1 MEELL
6 VEPFRSEFMR
16 TGAAAAVLVGVLC
29 GVVGCFVVVRGMALL
44 ADSFA
49 HGVLPGVALAVLLT
63 AGTAGGDVSQAA
75 VLLGGLGGLLVLLG
89 AQFGETGAAV
99 GLLLGVGTV
108 AGSYWY
114 SDRLA
119 LMAARAVP
127 VGPGEMPTYYRIVRE
142 LTAEAELPMPR
153 LYVTPDPQPNAFA
166 TGRNPRH
173 AAVAVTRGL
182 LDLLD
187 ARELRAVLAH
197 ELAHVGNR
205 DILLTSIAAAL
216 ATAVSFLANLVGFL
230 PFLGS
235 SDDDEQPGPLATLV
249 ALLVAPV
256 AAALL
261 QLALSRSRE
270 FEADRTGAALLG
282 DGYALASALAK
293 IDRVARRVPMPVQP
307 AQAPKYLVSPLTGR
321 SGWTTLFS
329 THPPLEQRIARLI
342 DAR

>member
-1 MEELL
+1 MTTLL
-6 VEPFRSEFMR
+6 PPPVRSP
-16 TGAAAAVLVGVLC
+16 AASHRPARIAPGGSSAPPSRRRPVFSALRRGWNGVK
-29 GVVGCFVVVRGMALL
+29 
-44 ADSFA
+44 
-49 HGVLPGVALAVLLT
+49 T
-63 AGTAGGDVSQAA
+63 A

-89 AQFGETGAAV
+89 SQFGETGAGV
-99 GLLLGVGTV
+99 GLLLGLGTV

-127 VGPGEMPTYYRIVRE
+127 VGPDDLPTYYRIVRE
-142 LTAEAELPMPR
+142 LTTEAGLPMPR
-153 LYVTPDPQPNAFA
+153 LYVTPDLQPNAFA

-205 DILLTSIAAAL
+205 DILLTSVAAAL
-216 ATAVSFLANLVGFL
+216 ATAVSFLANLAGFL

-235 SDDDEQPGPLATLV
+235 SDEDEQPGPLATLV
-249 ALLVAPV
+249 AVLVAPI

-282 DGYALASALAK
+282 DGHALASALAK
-293 IDRVARRVPMPVQP
+293 IERVARRVPMAVQP
-307 AQAPKYLVSPLTGR
+307 AQASKYLVHPLTGVG
-321 SGWTTLFS
+321 GWTALFS
-329 THPPLEQRIARLI
+329 THPPVEERIARLI
-342 DAR
+342 DGR

>member
-1 MEELL
+1 MTTLL
-6 VEPFRSEFMR
+6 PPPVRSP
-16 TGAAAAVLVGVLC
+16 AAMPRPAFSAVR
-29 GVVGCFVVVRGMALL
+29 RGWN
-44 ADSFA
+44 
-49 HGVLPGVALAVLLT
+49 GIKT
-63 AGTAGGDVSQAA
+63 A

-89 AQFGETGAAV
+89 SQFGETGAAV

-119 LMAARAVP
+119 LMASRAVP
-127 VGPGEMPTYYRIVRE
+127 VGPGEMPTYHRIVRE
-142 LTAEAELPMPR
+142 LASEAGLPMPR
-153 LYVTPDPQPNAFA
+153 LYVTPDLQPNAFA

-205 DILLTSIAAAL
+205 DILLTSVAAAL
-216 ATAVSFLANLVGFL
+216 ATAVSFLANLAGFL

-249 ALLVAPV
+249 AVLVAPI

-261 QLALSRSRE
+261 QLAVSRSRE

-282 DGYALASALAK
+282 DGHALASALAK
-293 IDRVARRVPMPVQP
+293 IDRVARRLPMPVEP
-307 AQAPKYLVSPLTGR
+307 AQAPKYLVNPLTGAG
-321 SGWTTLFS
+321 GWTALFR
-329 THPPLEQRIARLI
+329 THPPVEQRITRLI
-342 DAR
+342 EAR

>member
-1 MEELL
+1 MTTLL
-6 VEPFRSEFMR
+6 PPPGRSP
-16 TGAAAAVLVGVLC
+16 AAFPSPVRPRPASTAVR
-29 GVVGCFVVVRGMALL
+29 RGWNGIM
-44 ADSFA
+44 
-49 HGVLPGVALAVLLT
+49 T
-63 AGTAGGDVSQAA
+63 A

-89 AQFGETGAAV
+89 SQFGETGAAV
-99 GLLLGVGTV
+99 GLLLGVGTA

-127 VGPGEMPTYYRIVRE
+127 VGPDDFPTYHRIVRE
-142 LTAEAELPMPR
+142 LTAEAGLPMPR
-153 LYVTPDPQPNAFA
+153 LYVTPDRQPNAFA
-166 TGRNPRH
+166 TGRDPRH

-205 DILLTSIAAAL
+205 DILLTSVAAAL
-216 ATAVSFLANLVGFL
+216 ATAVSFLADLAGFL

-249 ALLVAPV
+249 AVLVAPI

-270 FEADRTGAALLG
+270 FEADRTGAALMG

-293 IDRVARRVPMPVQP
+293 IDRVARGVPMPVRP
-307 AQAPKYLVSPLTGR
+307 AQAPKYLIDPLIGAG
-321 SGWTTLFS
+321 GWVALFR
-329 THPPLEQRIARLI
+329 THPPVEQRIARLL
-342 DAR
+342 DVR

>member
-1 MEELL
+1 MTTLL
-6 VEPFRSEFMR
+6 PPPVRSPAARPRPFSIARR
-16 TGAAAAVLVGVLC
+16 GWNGVK
-29 GVVGCFVVVRGMALL
+29 
-44 ADSFA
+44 
-49 HGVLPGVALAVLLT
+49 T
-63 AGTAGGDVSQAA
+63 A

-89 AQFGETGAAV
+89 SQFGETGAAV
-99 GLLLGVGTV
+99 GLLLGLGTV
-108 AGSYWY
+108 GGSYWY

-127 VGPGEMPTYYRIVRE
+127 VGPDDFPAYHRIVRE
-142 LTAEAELPMPR
+142 LATEAGLPMPR

-205 DILLTSIAAAL
+205 DILLTSVAAAL
-216 ATAVSFLANLVGFL
+216 ATAVSSLANLAGFL
-230 PFLGS
+230 PFLGN
-235 SDDDEQPGPLATLV
+235 SDDDEQPGLLATLIAV
-249 ALLVAPV
+249 LVAPV

-270 FEADRTGAALLG
+270 FEADRTGAELLG
-282 DGYALASALAK
+282 SGHALASALAK
-293 IDRVARRVPMPVQP
+293 IDRVARRVPMPVEP
-307 AQAPKYLVSPLTGR
+307 AQASKYLVNPLTGAG
-321 SGWTTLFS
+321 GWTALFS
-329 THPPLEQRIARLI
+329 THPPVEQRIARLI
-342 DAR
+342 ER